1 MEQKSTEVQKRT
13 QTGLFIRLINLG
25 LISLLIF
32 ALIVA
37 ILWIVNPK
45 MLLSALE
52 MISPDQEIINLARVM
67 QTFYI
72 LVLLFTGLLLFT
84 KGAIQNYPGKR
95 SWLETPVS
103 IKILIGISI
112 ILMFVNYE
120 LDITKNAF
128 REDGLLENL
137 TVIFT
142 FLAMF
147 ILIFLGIKETKRIAR
162 IFLFLLAFGIFL
174 FGMEEI
180 SWGQRI
186 FGWETPEAL
195 KTINRQEESNLH
207 NIFNEFL
214 NVLYAII
221 NIILGCLFL
230 FRKWF
235 IQILDSVPALKPI
248 KFYYPST
255 HFYFAG
261 LIFFFMLPYTA
272 YLDQRGETFEEVLA
286 LLLFVYALDVLVR
299 KGFYPSFLPM
309 KKAF

>member
-1 MEQKSTEVQKRT
+1 MEQKSTNTQKRT
-13 QTGLFIRLINLG
+13 NSRPFIRLLNLG

-32 ALIVA
+32 ALFVA
-37 ILWIVNPK
+37 IFWIANPK

-52 MISPDQEIINLARVM
+52 MISPDQEIINLPRVM
-67 QTFYI
+67 QTFYL

-95 SWLETPVS
+95 AWTSTPIS
-103 IKILIGISI
+103 IKVLIGISI
-112 ILMFVNYE
+112 LLMFVNYE
-120 LDITKNAF
+120 LDITKSAF
-128 REDGLLENL
+128 KEDGLLENL

-147 ILIFLGIKETKRIAR
+147 ILIFLGIKETKRIAK

-186 FGWETPEAL
+186 FGWETPESL
-195 KTINRQEESNLH
+195 KTVNRQEESNLH

-214 NVLYAII
+214 NILYAII
-221 NIILGCLFL
+221 NIILGCLLL

-235 IQILDSVPALKPI
+235 IKLLNSFPPLEGIQ
-248 KFYYPST
+248 FYYPPT

-286 LLLFVYALDVLVR
+286 LILFVYALDALIR
-299 KGFYPSFLPM
+299 KGYSPSFLPM
-309 KKAF
+309 KKAI